1 MIHGILALLLLA
13 AAQPTTVAL
22 DNPVMVQLHG
32 EQSGSASLFGTSGG
46 TVVVE
51 VELDNQRTSDA
62 KVAIV
67 DGDCAHPGRGAYALT
82 DTVSGQSTTRIPNAT
97 LAQVVGKHRAVI
109 VRRGAKPDAAP
120 LACGEIKGS

>member
-1 MIHGILALLLLA
+1 MISGILALLLA
-13 AAQPTTVAL
+13 AAPPTMVAL

-32 EQSGSASLFGTSGG
+32 AESGSASLFGTSG

-51 VELDNQRTSDA
+51 IELNSQKTNDA

-67 DGDCAHPGRGAYALT
+67 EGDCAHPGRGAYALS
-82 DTVSGQSTTRIPNAT
+82 DTVSGQSTTRIPNVS
-97 LAQVVGKHRAVI
+97 LQQVVGKHRAVI
-109 VRRGAKPDAAP
+109 VRRGAKPDAPP